1 MSAVWEGA
9 GGWFSG
15 AVVFGG
21 GSLWVYREGGG
32 KALVVA
38 VCVRSQL

>member
-21 GSLWVYREGGG
+21 GSLCVE
-32 KALVVA
+32 VVEPEF
-38 VCVRSQL
+38 